1 MNNSNLEKEFVAV
14 ISDITKGV
22 TDNVVK
28 KTALKS
34 MEKLN
39 DNISTL
45 QKEYASLL
53 KDVESHKKTYRAE
66 METLRRDLAQIRQSY
81 TEENKSL
88 LNEIQSARSNYK
100 TSAELLTEDIKKSKA
115 VLDDSNAEI
124 KDVLD
129 HLDHLVG
136 TWDSAM
142 DENAAKLG
150 QLSKRVETLQAEIRD
165 ETGKLRS
172 LHDAG
177 VTEMQS
183 AIDAARTASENSA
196 ASLRDEVKSLAGA
209 FSQGN
214 NSLIKMLAHN
224 QEAMVEHLNFVKQE
238 YNKKYRILL
247 AVTAANLLGI
257 AFFLWCVFKR

>member
-53 KDVESHKKTYRAE
+53 RDVENHKKTYRGE
-66 METLRRDLAQIRQSY
+66 METLRQDLTQIRRSY
-81 TEENKSL
+81 TEENQAL
-88 LNEIQSARSNYK
+88 LKEIQSARSNYK

-115 VLDDSNAEI
+115 VLDNSDAEI
-124 KDVLD
+124 KAVLN
-129 HLDHLVG
+129 HLDHLVA

-142 DENAAKLG
+142 EENAAKIS
-150 QLSKRVETLQAEIRD
+150 QLSKRVETLQAELRD

-177 VTEMQS
+177 VTELQS
-183 AIDAARTASENSA
+183 AIDAARASSENGA
-196 ASLRDEVKSLAGA
+196 AALHEECQSLAGA

-214 NSLIKMLAHN
+214 NSLIQMLSRN
-224 QEAMVEHLNFVKQE
+224 QEAVTEHLASVKQE
-238 YNKKYRILL
+238 YDKKYKMLL

-257 AFFLWCVFKR
+257 AFFLWRIIR

>member
-53 KDVESHKKTYRAE
+53 KDVESHKKTYREE
-66 METLRRDLAQIRQSY
+66 METLRRDLAQIRKSY
-81 TEENKSL
+81 TEENKTL
-88 LNEIQSARSNYK
+88 LQEIQSARSNYK
-100 TSAELLTEDIKKSKA
+100 TSAELLTEDIRKSKS

-124 KDVLD
+124 KNVLD
-129 HLDHLVG
+129 HLDRLVG
-136 TWDSAM
+136 TWDSVM
-142 DENAAKLG
+142 EENTEKIG
-150 QLSKRVETLQAEIRD
+150 QLSKRVETLQAEIRE
-165 ETGKLRS
+165 ETGKLRG

-177 VTEMQS
+177 VTELQS
-183 AIDAARTASENSA
+183 AIDAVRESSENGA
-196 ASLRDEVKSLAGA
+196 ASLHDEYQSLAGA
-209 FSQGN
+209 VSQGN
-214 NSLIKMLAHN
+214 DSLVKLLA
-224 QEAMVEHLNFVKQE
+224 QDREAMVEHLDAVKQE
-238 YNKKYRILL
+238 YNKKYKLLL

-257 AFFLWCVFKR
+257 AFFLWRVFR